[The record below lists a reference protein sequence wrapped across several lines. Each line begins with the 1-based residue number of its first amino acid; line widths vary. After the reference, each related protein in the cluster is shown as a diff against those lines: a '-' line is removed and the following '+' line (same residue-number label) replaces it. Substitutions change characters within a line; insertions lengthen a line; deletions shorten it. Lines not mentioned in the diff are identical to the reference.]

1 LSGSAARFLADGHS
15 SWARVHRWKDV
26 VDSQFRHPK
35 FAALL
40 TLAALVVGLVAVMG
54 PRNGGVTGV
63 GDVSAGE
70 DGSAVTSTSDP
81 NQGDGVVFTTPGE
94 LVEVI
99 EGPPGPEVTSATSAL
114 AGSQGAP
121 STTSAAPAQEQTT
134 TSAVPTS
141 APTSTPS
148 TAVESGTE
156 PDGSNGP
163 VDETAAADPAD
174 QIVPVVVD
182 ADNAV
187 LPAFSLLSVP
197 TLAGSAKGGPAPD
210 EVVLGQLGT
219 RDSNSTPWMLLIGAN
234 FLIAGSALAA
244 LRLRR

>member
-1 LSGSAARFLADGHS
+1 M
-15 SWARVHRWKDV
+15 

-40 TLAALVVGLVAVMG
+40 TLAALVVALVAVMG
-54 PRNGGVTGV
+54 PRDGGVTGV
-63 GDVSAGE
+63 GDASAGE
-70 DGSAVTSTSDP
+70 DGSVVTSTSEP

-99 EGPPGPEVTSATSAL
+99 EGPPGPEVTSGTTAS

-121 STTSAAPAQEQTT
+121 SPTSAAPTEAQ
-134 TSAVPTS
+134 TSTSTAPTS
-141 APTSTPS
+141 AATSTPS
-148 TAVESGTE
+148 TVVESGTD
-156 PDGSNGP
+156 PDGSNDP
-163 VDETAAADPAD
+163 VDESAAADPAD

-182 ADNAV
+182 AESAV
-187 LPAFSLLSVP
+187 LPVFSLLSVP